1 MVSDKQLEH
10 ISNLYQDKCCVTKLD
25 KAIQSIIKEL
35 KEYRAADNKKA
46 KKVILKN
53 YDYSCPI
60 CGGIVEAEY
69 KWRFDYCPDCGQK
82 LDWSEIDD

>member
-35 KEYRAADNKKA
+35 KEYRAIGSIEEVSRKYNIDFVKKEMKLNSRA
-46 KKVILKN
+46 WNRHENFIMLDKALR
-53 YDYSCPI
+53 
-60 CGGIVEAEY
+60 IVEA
-69 KWRFDYCPDCGQK
+69 G
-82 LDWSEIDD
+82 L